1 MPETYGAA
9 WVYTRYQIRLA
20 RKLDYSGPA
29 VLTVWIEPR
38 QSSVRVLANMEIRQ
52 NDALMAQGRLESCVM
67 SLEKRMPLRLQAVDF
82 PPGLAED
89 IPHGIPEF
97 RKLKK
102 DAEGMRTRYRR
113 TVRVSDLDKSRH
125 MTNLRYIEM
134 FQDACDSAFWEVFR
148 PKEMEIRFLSQCVEG
163 ETLTIKSREDE
174 NAIYLA
180 ALHEDGTPA
189 SVAVFA
195 C

>member
-1 MPETYGAA
+1 
-9 WVYTRYQIRLA
+9 
-20 RKLDYSGPA
+20 
-29 VLTVWIEPR
+29 
-38 QSSVRVLANMEIRQ
+38 MEIRQ
-52 NDALMAQGRLESCVM
+52 NDVLMAQGRLESCVM

-102 DAEGMRTRYRR
+102 DTEGMRMRYRR
-113 TVRVSDLDKSRH
+113 TVRVSDLDKSRN

-148 PKEMEIRFLSQCVEG
+148 PKEMEIRFLRTSLCSGRGSSAAIISAG
-163 ETLTIKSREDE
+163 ETGSRSCWTGRSTLRKFADGWIK
-174 NAIYLA
+174 AI
-180 ALHEDGTPA
+180 
-189 SVAVFA
+189 
-195 C
+195 